1 MRKLS
6 VFFSSMAKKKLSILS
21 FLTFLSL
28 LLSSSMAMG
37 EAVVF
42 PDNLSIIEE
51 EAFADSGLSGRIV
64 IPPSIQQIHGRAFA
78 NCQITE
84 VVFPEWIDYIA
95 ADAFEGCDGLK
106 ITTVDGSYAQKWAV
120 SRGLIEIIKDK
131 ITNHYAEQEQQ
142 ISHQLGADTTV
153 SEKEPDDYVS
163 GREFMTM
170 LDWFMERANPQ
181 ILEAWK
187 KELPKVRK
195 YNGPLTRGEAMVAI
209 VYAAEFA
216 GGEYAV
222 PRDPVFKEDTQGLEW
237 YDNYIVDEDLFGDI
251 LHKVCSIYS
260 FWGDDRYL
268 GAYNYLEQYDSLLHG
283 LPILDQADNGSF
295 NLDKPLTADEAE
307 TAVTRF
313 LFVDPGKL
321 EKDYADIQTPVK
333 QKIAELRAQKDDA
346 VQNILNTASEYE
358 VGEGGTI
365 YYVSPSGNDS
375 NDGTSPATAWRSLD
389 KVNSGG
395 ITNDYMR
402 DNPGFPEFQWANEH
416 PDQAAH
422 FNPGDVVL
430 FERGGEWRGVLRTA
444 PGVTYSAYGSGSK
457 PRILGSPENAGDA
470 QKWSLVAG
478 TSNIWLY
485 HQDILEC
492 GGILLDGSTMA
503 QKRPVCWTGEKFVFS
518 ENTINNYLYLTRTE
532 YDQLPVLDFGSLNDL
547 EFINAQKDCTTLGL
561 GSKGKLYLRCDAGN
575 PGEIFSSIEFLGGDL
590 NAWNEGLV
598 TLRNN
603 CTFDNFELMYFAG
616 CGIVCNDYGNVRNC
630 AIGWGGGTVDNNDV
644 NFTED
649 DAGLFFDF
657 GGRYGDGIF
666 SADDYN
672 TVRNNYVYNI
682 WDNGITI
689 EAFSDA
695 YDDSSEDN
703 DPEIVDN
710 LVERKGNL
718 IQGNI
723 IQSCSGGI
731 LLADWPAMQDQK
743 ATPGFVDNTVDS
755 NMIFDSGCSTWA
767 HIGLKQGY
775 GAISINTPPGGTNDN
790 TISNNILCG
799 TNPDVALL
807 TIWSDGDPTGVTYS
821 NNFYAQPVREKLI
834 EIKRENWSQG
844 DGRVDYIRNSGTKT
858 NPDSPFLSEAEIFEL
873 WNQIK

>member
-1 MRKLS
+1 MLKIIKHS
-6 VFFSSMAKKKLSILS
+6 VISSLLC
-21 FLTFLSL
+21 LSL
-28 LLSSSMAMG
+28 LFSPSQVLCE
-37 EAVVF
+37 EAVIF

-163 GREFMTM
+163 GREFMDM

-181 ILEAWK
+181 ALEAWK

-237 YDNYIVDEDLFGDI
+237 YDNYIVDEELFGDI
-251 LHKVCSIYS
+251 LHQVCSIYS

-295 NLDKPLTADEAE
+295 HLDQPLTADEAE

-313 LFVDPGKL
+313 LFVNPEKL

-333 QKIAELRAQKDDA
+333 QKITELRAQKDDA
-346 VQNILNTASEYE
+346 VQIILNSASEYE

-395 ITNDYMR
+395 ITNEYMR
-402 DNPGFPEFQWANEH
+402 DNPGFPEFQWASEH
-416 PDQAAH
+416 PDQVAH

-470 QKWSLVAG
+470 QKWSLAAG
-478 TSNIWLY
+478 TNNIWVY
-485 HQDILEC
+485 YKQIPEC
-492 GGILLDGSTMA
+492 GGILLDGSVMA
-503 QKRPVCWTGEKFVFS
+503 QARPVCWTGEKFITGDSYEGGLF
-518 ENTINNYLYLTRTE
+518 TLTRADYE
-532 YDQLPVLDFGSLNDL
+532 QLPTIDFSRLNNLDF
-547 EFINAQKDCTTLGL
+547 FNASKNRDTLGHA
-561 GSKGKLYLRCDAGN
+561 STATLYLRCDEGN
-575 PGEIFSSIEFLGGDL
+575 PGEVYSSIEFLSGFT
-590 NAWNEGLV
+590 NEWNEGAIM
-598 TLRNN
+598 LRDNSKV
-603 CTFDNFELMYFAG
+603 DNFELMYFSG
-616 CGIVCNDYGNVRNC
+616 PGISCNDYGTVSNC
-630 AIGWGGGTVDNNDV
+630 VVAWGGGHVEITD
-644 NFTED
+644 FTED
-649 DAGLFFDF
+649 ESGLHFNI
-657 GGRYGDGIF
+657 GGRYGDGINV
-666 SADDYN
+666 SDDYN
-672 TVRNNYVYNI
+672 IIRNNYVFNI
-682 WDNGITI
+682 WDGGIAL
-689 EAFSDA
+689 EAFSDQ
-695 YDDSSEDN
+695 YDEWT
-703 DPEIVDN
+703 PETDIEMLDE
-710 LVERKGNL
+710 LVERKGNF
-718 IQGNI
+718 IQGNVVEA
-723 IQSCSGGI
+723 CSTGVFF
-731 LLADWPAMQDQK
+731 ADWPAMEKQMS
-743 ATPGFVDNTVDS
+743 TPGFVDNVVES
-755 NMIFDSGCSTWA
+755 NMFFDSGCSPWS
-767 HIGLKQGY
+767 HPDEQQGY
-775 GAISINTPPGGTNDN
+775 GAISINTPPGGTSNN

-807 TIWSDGDPTGVTYS
+807 TIWSDGEPTGFTYS
-821 NNFYAQPVREKLI
+821 NNIYAQPVREKLI
-834 EIKRENWSQG
+834 EIKREIWSQG
-844 DGRVDYIRNSGTKT
+844 EGRVDYIRNSGKKT
-858 NPDSPFLSEAEIFEL
+858 NPNSPFLSEEEIFAL
-873 WNQIK
+873 WDQIK